1 MPKLE
6 SLSTDWSEAITEMLG
21 TSQSSSTL
29 SLCHRQLKELN
40 LNFSDQDKPF
50 ALSICKLLQRYH
62 NLEKLRLNGLFVNVI
77 CKDRQNEVGAAAQ
90 VYDGQLITRLRE
102 LRLDNVPKLRHL
114 FGEPENDHPV
124 GGALQPVKT
133 LFVSFQNLTIL
144 EVSFCHRL
152 TYLLASSTAT
162 SLVQLK
168 QMRVTDCNRMTEII
182 TDYREGEITE
192 GEHDRE
198 FVFPQLEILVLRH
211 LPNLGSFFSG
221 NNVMRFPK
229 LKKLFVSQCPEMR
242 TFSHGIII
250 SSSMLNTI
258 ITKLRF
264 EWMWRDTDYL
274 KIKAKAVREHWD
286 GDVNTTVRQLRED
299 DSDLALQ
306 QLFAETVC
314 S

>member
-29 SLCHRQLKELN
+29 SLKKLK
-40 LNFSDQDKPF
+40 LNFSHQDKPF
-50 ALSICKLLQRYH
+50 ALSICKLLQRCH
-62 NLEKLRLNGLFVNVI
+62 NLEKLELNGLLVNVI

-168 QMRVTDCNRMTEII
+168 EMRVTDCNRMTEII

-242 TFSHGIII
+242 SFSHGIII

-258 ITKLRF
+258 IAEIDSKWKWLSTSHLMN
-264 EWMWRDTDYL
+264 E
-274 KIKAKAVREHWD
+274 AKAVREHWD